1 MRDPGPQERLKR
13 WSDSDA
19 QAFLEGQHGRVRGKI
34 SLSVNKPETRSPEP
48 WSDLVH
54 ATGPLS
60 DRLKSSS
67 PALTAGLIPYSGGSS
82 ILATGTG
89 LARDEVGIHP
99 QPGEESCEKASG
111 SQSRLR
117 VIGRSVSN
125 FAVAVLVRN
134 GGESSLYLLCLCL
147 FFECL
152 FLAKLTCRQPNV
164 GTYIFI

>member
-60 DRLKSSS
+60 DRLKSSC

-82 ILATGTG
+82 ILTTGTG

-99 QPGEESCEKASG
+99 QPGEEKLREG
-111 SQSRLR
+111 ERFTEPTQSHRK
-117 VIGRSVSN
+117 
-125 FAVAVLVRN
+125 
-134 GGESSLYLLCLCL
+134 
-147 FFECL
+147 ECL
-152 FLAKLTCRQPNV
+152 QLCCGSSCAKRW
-164 GTYIFI
+164 

>member
-34 SLSVNKPETRSPEP
+34 SLFVNKPETQSPEP

-99 QPGEESCEKASG
+99 QPGEEKLREG
-111 SQSRLR
+111 ERFTEPTQSHRK
-117 VIGRSVSN
+117 
-125 FAVAVLVRN
+125 
-134 GGESSLYLLCLCL
+134 
-147 FFECL
+147 ECL
-152 FLAKLTCRQPNV
+152 QLCCGSSCAKRW
-164 GTYIFI
+164 